1 MIFENYYSSYNVVV
15 LGPKSS
21 LEKNNSKTRLSSG
34 DKRFLPTC
42 SRPIERDKPRREN
55 LSGSKRFFDNYCGSN
70 RINSLEP
77 KMLLKTQTSE
87 KSNLP
92 SEKIYRPF
100 FLVLSGMTNL
110 REQLIRTHKAF

>member
-1 MIFENYYSSYNVVV
+1 MIFDSYYASYKVYSV
-15 LGPKSS
+15 GPKSS

-42 SRPIERDKPRREN
+42 SRPIQRDKPRREN
-55 LSGSKRFFDNYCGSN
+55 LLGSKRFFENYCGSN

-92 SEKIYRPF
+92 SEKNY
-100 FLVLSGMTNL
+100 
-110 REQLIRTHKAF
+110 